1 MTILQH
7 DVNNHIPD
15 GAHFDWWPSVLPDS
29 KSVSLLSK
37 GLLNLEPPLCSSGY
51 APGVKVFITSF
62 MRVAYPLKYPSNAC
76 LSCLDNGPLLLE
88 CNLFRVSKCHMCFT
102 SKQVSYQ

>member
-7 DVNNHIPD
+7 DVNNHIAD
-15 GAHFDWWPSVLPDS
+15 GAHFHWWPSVLPDS
-29 KSVSLLSK
+29 KLVSLLSK

-76 LSCLDNGPLLLE
+76 LSCLVNTD
-88 CNLFRVSKCHMCFT
+88 VSIGICTDIAISVKKHRLVDYF
-102 SKQVSYQ
+102 